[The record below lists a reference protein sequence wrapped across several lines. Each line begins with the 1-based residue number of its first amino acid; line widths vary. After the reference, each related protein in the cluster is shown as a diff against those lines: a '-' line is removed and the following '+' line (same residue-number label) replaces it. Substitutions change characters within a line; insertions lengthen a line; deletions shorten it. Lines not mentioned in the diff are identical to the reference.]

1 MRKYLELYFI
11 ILACQSAFSQVNND
25 SCLSATELQPSY
37 GENAI
42 SCFTGV
48 TGFDVRVFTSNINS
62 VPNLPY
68 PAMTNC
74 KGYSNSTSSY
84 ANDVWFKLKTK
95 GFLMYVYSGINGL
108 DTVHLNV
115 WHGNNCLNLKPSG
128 CFTFDLVNQF
138 DHYAEFCADTINDE
152 YTYLQFSGND
162 IGKLGDFGFCIK
174 GLPCFFIWYYGTT
187 GTNKDSD
194 FLPLD
199 INPNPLINQA
209 LISIPF
215 QMHDVTISVYNS
227 QGKLVRNSNIRNLHN
242 YILDRGELDPG
253 LYFVIIAEKKTGEK
267 ISRSI
272 MIAN

>member
-1 MRKYLELYFI
+1 
-11 ILACQSAFSQVNND
+11 
-25 SCLSATELQPSY
+25 
-37 GENAI
+37 
-42 SCFTGV
+42 
-48 TGFDVRVFTSNINS
+48 
-62 VPNLPY
+62 
-68 PAMTNC
+68 
-74 KGYSNSTSSY
+74 
-84 ANDVWFKLKTK
+84 
-95 GFLMYVYSGINGL
+95 MYVYSGINGL

-128 CFTFDLVNQF
+128 CFTFDLINQF
-138 DHYAEFCADTINDE
+138 DQYAEFCADTINDE
-152 YTYLQFSGND
+152 YTYLQFSGNG
-162 IGKLGDFGFCIK
+162 IGKVGNFGFCIK

-187 GTNKDSD
+187 GTYKDSD

-253 LYFVIIAEKKTGEK
+253 LYFVIIAEKMTGEK

-272 MIAN
+272 VIAN